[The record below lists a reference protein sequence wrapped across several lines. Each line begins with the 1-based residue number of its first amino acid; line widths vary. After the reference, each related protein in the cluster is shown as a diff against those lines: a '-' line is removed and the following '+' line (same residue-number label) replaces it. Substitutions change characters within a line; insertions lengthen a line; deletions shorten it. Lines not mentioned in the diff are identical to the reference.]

1 VKEDFMRFI
10 GRSLFG
16 LFLIA
21 LTCGLL
27 ATAAGLIYSS
37 FQERAA
43 KQGNKRPQKERVF
56 SAHVMEAKASKM
68 QPEIEAF
75 GEIQSKRALD
85 IRIPVGGTIVY
96 LSPNFVE
103 GGKVT
108 KNEILVVTDATDSE
122 DKVTLAKADLDEAK
136 DSEIEAKNALSLAF
150 DDLAAAV
157 KQSDLRNQALKR
169 KEGLTDRGVV
179 TEASLESAALS
190 AASAEQAVLSKRKS
204 ILQAQSRLS
213 QTKGTVVRRELA
225 FANAERKL
233 QNTKVKAEFDGTLS
247 NVSLVSGGIVN
258 NNERVGLLV
267 DPSSLEVKFRIS
279 ATQFNRLIDASGN
292 LQAIPTFVKLDVFG
306 TEISASGFVERSS
319 ATVGTGL
326 TGRLLFSSLSNGN
339 VSSFR
344 SGDFVTVTLK
354 EPTLNNVLELPSN
367 ALSGGN
373 RILTLTDEDRLQE
386 IEVSILRRNKNN
398 VIIDATN
405 VIGKEIVTNRTP
417 LLGAGIKI
425 KPIRPGGSKASSDA
439 APEPEKIALDEE
451 RRQKMISFIE
461 GNGYI
466 PKTAKKKIIKAL
478 SEAEVPVKLI
488 KRIESRMGN

>member
-1 VKEDFMRFI
+1 MRFI

-21 LTCGLL
+21 LTFGLL
-27 ATAAGLIYSS
+27 ATSVGLVYSS
-37 FQERAA
+37 FQERNA
-43 KQGNKRPQKERVF
+43 KQSSKRPQKERVF
-56 SAHVMEAKASKM
+56 SAHVIKGMASAI

-75 GEIQSKRALD
+75 GEIQSKRTLD

-108 KNEILVVTDATDSE
+108 KDEVLVITDATDSE
-122 DKVTLAKADLDEAK
+122 DKVTLAKADLNDAN
-136 DSEIEAKNALSLAF
+136 DDLIEATNALELAN
-150 DDLAAAV
+150 DDLNAAI
-157 KQSDLRNQALKR
+157 KQSDLRNQALAR
-169 KEGLTDRGVV
+169 KKGLIDKGVV
-179 TEASLESAALS
+179 SEASLENAELS
-190 AASAEQAVLSKRKS
+190 AASAEQSVLSKRKA

-213 QTKGTVVRRELA
+213 QSKGTVIRRELA

-233 QNTKVKAEFDGTLS
+233 KNTQVKAEFDGTLS

-279 ATQFNRLIDASGN
+279 ATQFNRLIDDSGN
-292 LQAIPTFVKLDVFG
+292 LQTIPTFVKLDVFG
-306 TEISASGFVERSS
+306 TEISASGFIERSS

-326 TGRLLFSSLSNGN
+326 TGRLLISNLSQGN

-344 SGDFVTVTLK
+344 SGDFVTVSLK
-354 EPTLNNVLELPSN
+354 EPILDNVIELPSN

-373 RILTLTDEDRLQE
+373 RILTLSDEDRLQE
-386 IEVSILRRNKNN
+386 IEVTVLRRKKNN
-398 VIIDATN
+398 VIIDASN
-405 VIGKEIVTNRTP
+405 VDGKEIVTNRTP

-425 KPIRPGGSKASSDA
+425 KPIRPGATDVNNDE
-439 APEPEKIALDEE
+439 APEPENIILDDE
-451 RRQKMISFIE
+451 RRQKMITFID
-461 GNGYI
+461 GNSYI
-466 PKTAKKKIIKAL
+466 PKSAKKKIIKAL
-478 SEAEVPVKLI
+478 NEEKVPLKLI
-488 KRIESRMGN
+488 NRIESRMGN

>member
-1 VKEDFMRFI
+1 MKENFMRFI

-43 KQGNKRPQKERVF
+43 KQGNKRPQKERIF
-56 SAHVMEAKASKM
+56 SAHVMEAKASKI

-108 KNEILVVTDATDSE
+108 KDEILVVTDATDSE

-157 KQSDLRNQALKR
+157 KQSNLRNQALKR

-306 TEISASGFVERSS
+306 TEISASGSVERLS

-425 KPIRPGGSKASSDA
+425 KPIRLGGSKASSDA

>member
-1 VKEDFMRFI
+1 MKEDFMRFI

-43 KQGNKRPQKERVF
+43 KQGNKRPQKERIF
-56 SAHVMEAKASKM
+56 SAHVLEAKASKI

-108 KNEILVVTDATDSE
+108 KDEILVVTDATDSE

-306 TEISASGFVERSS
+306 TEISASGSVERSS

-425 KPIRPGGSKASSDA
+425 KPIRLGGSKASSDA

-478 SEAEVPVKLI
+478 SEAEVPVELI

>member
-1 VKEDFMRFI
+1 MKEDFMRFI

-43 KQGNKRPQKERVF
+43 KQGNKRPQKERIF
-56 SAHVMEAKASKM
+56 SAHVMEAKASKI

-108 KNEILVVTDATDSE
+108 KDEILVVTDATDSE

-179 TEASLESAALS
+179 TEASLESATLS

-306 TEISASGFVERSS
+306 TEISASGSVERLS

-425 KPIRPGGSKASSDA
+425 KPIRLGGSKASSDA

>member
-1 VKEDFMRFI
+1 VKENFMRFI

-21 LTCGLL
+21 LTFGLL
-27 ATAAGLIYSS
+27 ATSVGLVYTS
-37 FQERAA
+37 FQERSA

-56 SAHVMEAKASKM
+56 SAHVMEAKASKI
-68 QPEIEAF
+68 QPEIDAF

-108 KNEILVVTDATDSE
+108 KDEILVTTDATDFE

-190 AASAEQAVLSKRKS
+190 AASAEQAVLSKRKA

-213 QTKGTVVRRELA
+213 QNKGTVVRRKLA

-233 QNTKVKAEFDGTLS
+233 QNTEVKAEFDGTLS

-279 ATQFNRLIDASGN
+279 ATQFNRLIDTSGN

-326 TGRLLFSSLSNGN
+326 TGRLLFSNLSDGN

-344 SGDFVTVTLK
+344 SGDFVAVTLK

-386 IEVSILRRNKNN
+386 IEVSVLRRNKNN

-405 VIGKEIVTNRTP
+405 IVGKEIVTNRTA

-425 KPIRPGGSKASSDA
+425 KPIRPGDPKVNNDKV
-439 APEPEKIALDEE
+439 PEPEKITIDNE

-461 GNGYI
+461 GNGKI

-478 SEAEVPVKLI
+478 NQKEVPLKLI
-488 KRIESRMGN
+488 NKLESRMGN

>member
-1 VKEDFMRFI
+1 MKENFMRFI

-43 KQGNKRPQKERVF
+43 KQGNKRPQKERIF
-56 SAHVMEAKASKM
+56 SAHVMEAKASKI

-108 KNEILVVTDATDSE
+108 KDEILVVTDATDSE

-306 TEISASGFVERSS
+306 TEISASGSVERLS

-425 KPIRPGGSKASSDA
+425 KPIRLGGSKASSDA

>member
-1 VKEDFMRFI
+1 M
-10 GRSLFG
+10 
-16 LFLIA
+16 
-21 LTCGLL
+21 
-27 ATAAGLIYSS
+27 
-37 FQERAA
+37 
-43 KQGNKRPQKERVF
+43 QKE
-56 SAHVMEAKASKM
+56 SCK
-68 QPEIEAF
+68 
-75 GEIQSKRALD
+75 
-85 IRIPVGGTIVY
+85 
-96 LSPNFVE
+96 
-103 GGKVT
+103 
-108 KNEILVVTDATDSE
+108 ILE
-122 DKVTLAKADLDEAK
+122 
-136 DSEIEAKNALSLAF
+136 
-150 DDLAAAV
+150 
-157 KQSDLRNQALKR
+157 
-169 KEGLTDRGVV
+169 
-179 TEASLESAALS
+179 
-190 AASAEQAVLSKRKS
+190 
-204 ILQAQSRLS
+204 
-213 QTKGTVVRRELA
+213 
-225 FANAERKL
+225 
-233 QNTKVKAEFDGTLS
+233 VKAEFDGTLS

-306 TEISASGFVERSS
+306 TEISASGSVERSS

-425 KPIRPGGSKASSDA
+425 KPIRA
-439 APEPEKIALDEE
+439 
-451 RRQKMISFIE
+451 RRLE
-461 GNGYI
+461 G
-466 PKTAKKKIIKAL
+466 KQ
-478 SEAEVPVKLI
+478 
-488 KRIESRMGN
+488 

>member
-1 VKEDFMRFI
+1 MRFI

-43 KQGNKRPQKERVF
+43 KQGNKRPQKERIF
-56 SAHVMEAKASKM
+56 SAHVMEAKASKI

-108 KNEILVVTDATDSE
+108 KDEILVVTDATDSE

-306 TEISASGFVERSS
+306 TEISASGSVERLS

-425 KPIRPGGSKASSDA
+425 KPIRLGGSKASSDA

>member
-1 VKEDFMRFI
+1 M
-10 GRSLFG
+10 
-16 LFLIA
+16 
-21 LTCGLL
+21 
-27 ATAAGLIYSS
+27 
-37 FQERAA
+37 
-43 KQGNKRPQKERVF
+43 
-56 SAHVMEAKASKM
+56 
-68 QPEIEAF
+68 
-75 GEIQSKRALD
+75 
-85 IRIPVGGTIVY
+85 
-96 LSPNFVE
+96 
-103 GGKVT
+103 
-108 KNEILVVTDATDSE
+108 
-122 DKVTLAKADLDEAK
+122 
-136 DSEIEAKNALSLAF
+136 
-150 DDLAAAV
+150 
-157 KQSDLRNQALKR
+157 
-169 KEGLTDRGVV
+169 
-179 TEASLESAALS
+179 
-190 AASAEQAVLSKRKS
+190 
-204 ILQAQSRLS
+204 
-213 QTKGTVVRRELA
+213 
-225 FANAERKL
+225 

-425 KPIRPGGSKASSDA
+425 KPIRLGGSKAISDA

>member
-1 VKEDFMRFI
+1 MKENFMRFI

-43 KQGNKRPQKERVF
+43 KQGNKRPQKERIF
-56 SAHVMEAKASKM
+56 SAHVMEAKASKI

-108 KNEILVVTDATDSE
+108 KDEILVVTDATDSE

-306 TEISASGFVERSS
+306 TEISASGSVERSS

-425 KPIRPGGSKASSDA
+425 KPIRLGGSKASSDA
-439 APEPEKIALDEE
+439 APEPEKITLDVE

>member
-1 VKEDFMRFI
+1 MRFI

-43 KQGNKRPQKERVF
+43 KQGNKRPQKERIF
-56 SAHVMEAKASKM
+56 SAHVMEAKASKI

-108 KNEILVVTDATDSE
+108 KDEILVVTDATDSE

-425 KPIRPGGSKASSDA
+425 KPIRLGGSKAISDA

-466 PKTAKKKIIKAL
+466 PKTAKEKIIKAL

>member
-56 SAHVMEAKASKM
+56 SAHVMEAKASKI

-108 KNEILVVTDATDSE
+108 KDEILVVTDTTDSE

-306 TEISASGFVERSS
+306 TEISASGSVERSS

-425 KPIRPGGSKASSDA
+425 KPIRLGGSKASSDA